1 MKNKKYGKSYTIEKY
16 NQRILKVII
25 E

>member
-1 MKNKKYGKSYTIEKY
+1 LHHLVY
-16 NQRILKVII
+16 NQRILKVAYGRDRKRDV